1 MLIVLTYILFC
12 RDYGYDD
19 GDYDDEDTGDTVY
32 YNSEESHDAGNFFT
46 DQ

>member
-1 MLIVLTYILFC
+1 MLIVLTYILC

-19 GDYDDEDTGDTVY
+19 GGYDDEDTGDTVY